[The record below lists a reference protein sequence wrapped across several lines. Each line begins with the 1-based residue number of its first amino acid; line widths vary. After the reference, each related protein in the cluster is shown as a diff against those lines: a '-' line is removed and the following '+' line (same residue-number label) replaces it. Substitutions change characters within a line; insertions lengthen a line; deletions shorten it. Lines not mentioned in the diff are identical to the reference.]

1 MGYLSHQ
8 YWKNDQDMAAERIA
22 TEQEASIIGQSNM
35 STTDLRMCTYQS
47 AKNYGCKLLD
57 EVEDYKPYGY
67 KQLVP
72 LAYLEK
78 APWKFLVINH
88 YDYFDPINLG
98 FTCRSESTWNLQ
110 IRFTE
115 VNIKDVGIFI
125 NGVNQQVKNPFNIEG
140 YPINAQTNI
149 AIEIKNNRSYPS
161 PKVTC
166 KYFNDYRTG
175 DVFILT
181 GSNISWNESLFP

>member
-1 MGYLSHQ
+1 
-8 YWKNDQDMAAERIA
+8 MAAERIA
-22 TEQEASIIGQSNM
+22 TEQEASIIGQSNI
-35 STTDLRMCTYQS
+35 STTDLRMCTYQT
-47 AKNYGCKLLD
+47 AQNYGCKLLD
-57 EVEDYKPYGY
+57 DIEDYKPYNL

-72 LAYLEK
+72 LNYLEK
-78 APWKFLVINH
+78 APWKFLVIMH
-88 YDYFDPINLG
+88 YAYFNPINVG
-98 FTCRSESTWNLQ
+98 FTCKSESTLRLQ

-115 VNIKDVGIFI
+115 VNLKDVRIAI

-140 YPINAQTNI
+140 YPINAQINV
-149 AIEIKNNRSYPS
+149 AIEIQNNLSYPS

-166 KYFNDYRTG
+166 KYFNDYRNG